1 MAGMTG
7 NELLAQATMIPIYHQ
22 VRFAALGSR
31 TVPEFDDDADE
42 YLADES
48 SIHVYTFA
56 DDQDEHADHTVD
68 IYVYRGTDTT
78 GLGRLIFDAPELPS
92 ARTHLR
98 QHPRDRGLPPSRAT
112 QPNRRHTY
120 PSPYPRKPAWQR
132 NRHHQHPH
140 RRQLATGHRLSLRRR
155 LKSCLVS
162 KELGR
167 LISRLVWW
175 AIAVCCSIEGPGRWV
190 EVLRASA

>member
-56 DDQDEHADHTVD
+56 DDQDEHADRTVD

-78 GLGRLIFDAPELPS
+78 GLGRLIFDAPLNFPRPELTFGS
-92 ARTHLR
+92 ILETADSHHHVTLSRTGAIPIRVLTR
-98 QHPRDRGLPPSRAT
+98 ET
-112 QPNRRHTY
+112 QPGNGTD
-120 PSPYPRKPAWQR
+120 
-132 NRHHQHPH
+132 
-140 RRQLATGHRLSLRRR
+140 
-155 LKSCLVS
+155 
-162 KELGR
+162 EIDI
-167 LISRLVWW
+167 LIDDS
-175 AIAVCCSIEGPGRWV
+175 
-190 EVLRASA
+190 

>member
-1 MAGMTG
+1 MTGMTG

-56 DDQDEHADHTVD
+56 DDQNEHADRTVD
-68 IYVYRGTDTT
+68 IYVYRGADTAR
-78 GLGRLIFDAPELPS
+78 LGRLIFDTPLNF
-92 ARTHLR
+92 R
-98 QHPRDRGLPPSRAT
+98 QPQLTFGSILEIADYHPSRAT

-120 PSPYPRKPAWQR
+120 PGPYPRKPAWQR
-132 NRHHQHPH
+132 NRHHQRPH
-140 RRQLATGHRLSLRRR
+140 RRQLARPPAGMATTLESLSRF
-155 LKSCLVS
+155 
-162 KELGR
+162 
-167 LISRLVWW
+167 
-175 AIAVCCSIEGPGRWV
+175 
-190 EVLRASA
+190 